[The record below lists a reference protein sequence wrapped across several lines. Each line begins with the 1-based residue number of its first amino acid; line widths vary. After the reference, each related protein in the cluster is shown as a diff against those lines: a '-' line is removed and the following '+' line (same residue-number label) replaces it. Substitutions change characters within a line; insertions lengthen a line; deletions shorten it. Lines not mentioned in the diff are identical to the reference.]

1 MSRVSAVMV
10 LYDTIIYIIITP
22 YGIIVNGDYM
32 KFQRIYDLRIDN
44 DKTQQEIADYL
55 MCNRQVYA
63 RYERGLREIP
73 VSMLIK
79 LSKYYKTSTDYILGL
94 TDEM

>member
-1 MSRVSAVMV
+1 M
-10 LYDTIIYIIITP
+10 YF
-22 YGIIVNGDYM
+22 
-32 KFQRIYDLRIDN
+32 KRIYELRCDN
-44 DKTQQEIADYL
+44 DLTQQKVADYL

-79 LSKYYKTSTDYILGL
+79 LADLYETSVDYILER
-94 TDEM
+94 TDNIKRK

>member
-1 MSRVSAVMV
+1 MFFKR
-10 LYDTIIYIIITP
+10 L
-22 YGIIVNGDYM
+22 
-32 KFQRIYDLRIDN
+32 YDLRIDN
-44 DKTQQEIADYL
+44 DLTQQQVADYL

-79 LSKYYKTSTDYILGL
+79 LADLYKTSIDYIVGRI
-94 TDEM
+94 D

>member
-1 MSRVSAVMV
+1 MHFKR
-10 LYDTIIYIIITP
+10 L
-22 YGIIVNGDYM
+22 
-32 KFQRIYDLRIDN
+32 YDLRNDN
-44 DKTQQEIADYL
+44 DLTQQQVADYL

-79 LSKYYKTSTDYILGL
+79 LADLYKTSVDYILGR
-94 TDEM
+94 TDNISMR